1 MRQQVDLPDR
11 DFASVTAGEDADGF
25 DGAWS
30 LTAFAACVD
39 ADVPVTIASAVSP
52 FDADPAKSL
61 TMSCP
66 PGTKVL
72 GTSFAGGVANLSV
85 VATTLIGPRRHPGRP
100 EPDHVRGR
108 LGVRAS

>member
-30 LTAFAACVD
+30 LTAFAVCVD

-61 TMSCP
+61 TVSCP

-72 GTSFAGGVANLSV
+72 GTSFAG
-85 VATTLIGPRRHPGRP
+85 
-100 EPDHVRGR
+100 
-108 LGVRAS
+108 ASPT